1 MSPGGNDRAED
12 GYRFRVSEISGGHSS
27 TTVRSRDR
35 EMLPGGEAEDV
46 AKESWYSKNVWLG
59 RQKVSEAIEIALLS

>member
-1 MSPGGNDRAED
+1 
-12 GYRFRVSEISGGHSS
+12 
-27 TTVRSRDR
+27 
-35 EMLPGGEAEDV
+35 MLPGGEAEDV